1 MILEENKSLLLL
13 VRPLLNLLLT
23 CCTIIFSDPKHQVAI
38 INFFKNQVAIKKNL
52 FWARIFFLSNSL
64 LNLIRALLKVT
75 GAQTEKAAI
84 QITQKMQI
92 LNPWNL
98 TWFRYL
104 FRDSSMQILHLW
116 DDLPR
121 LDSKESHYCELF
133 FFGPLQKK
141 KIKNLG
147 GGGGG
152 VYYCE
157 LNINK
162 HVYPTRVVAN
172 QSAVAPGDLETH
184 GPNTAPLQ

>member
-38 INFFKNQVAIKKNL
+38 INFFKNQVAIKKSFL
-52 FWARIFFLSNSL
+52 GQKFLSNSL

-84 QITQKMQI
+84 QITQKI
-92 LNPWNL
+92 
-98 TWFRYL
+98 TASE
-104 FRDSSMQILHLW
+104 DSSMQILHLW

-133 FFGPLQKK
+133 FLVPSKK
-141 KIKNLG
+141 KKSWG
-147 GGGGG
+147 GWGG

-157 LNINK
+157 LNITCDFFTSGFCTCGS
-162 HVYPTRVVAN
+162 VLGF
-172 QSAVAPGDLETH
+172 AVCASCFLLLIFSP
-184 GPNTAPLQ
+184 QYWS